1 MFVGTYTRKL
11 QRGGWVRFPKDW
23 LPFIGD
29 HRTVFIMPD
38 PDKNKSLLLVMSDDF
53 NRELERMK
61 DKNVPSESLETLAK
75 IVVQV
80 KVTADGRMQ
89 IPARLLAHAGIQDGV
104 CFAGHIRT
112 IAVTPIHCA

>member
-1 MFVGTYTRKL
+1 MFVGTYTRKV
-11 QRGGWVRFPKDW
+11 QRGGWVRFPKVW

-38 PDKNKSLLLVMSDDF
+38 PDKNKSLLLEMSDDF
-53 NRELERMK
+53 NRKLERMK

-80 KVTADGRMQ
+80 KVTADGRML

>member
-1 MFVGTYTRKL
+1 MFIGCYTRKV
-11 QRGGWVRFPKDW
+11 QRGGWLRFPKDW

-53 NRELERMK
+53 NRKLERMK

-89 IPARLLAHAGIQDGV
+89 IPARLLAHAGITGDV
-104 CFAGHIRT
+104 CLSGNMRM
-112 IAVTPIHCA
+112 IALSPKH